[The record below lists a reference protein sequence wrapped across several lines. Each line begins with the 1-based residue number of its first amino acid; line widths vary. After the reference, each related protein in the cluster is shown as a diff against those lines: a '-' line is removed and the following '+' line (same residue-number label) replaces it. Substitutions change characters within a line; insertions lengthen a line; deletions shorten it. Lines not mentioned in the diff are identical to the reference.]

1 MTIQPPTPQNPEKT
15 AFSPLEP
22 HGERR
27 RRQLVRAA
35 AHIIEFEGLHA
46 LRMPRVAELAGCTRT
61 LVYRYFPSTDDLLNA
76 VASEYYAALEER
88 LDHEAQRRA
97 VQRRR
102 DGASP
107 GEDVFEATLTM
118 LDCVFDVVTELGL
131 AGLMLRGS
139 LHLGEATRS
148 YLTQRSERFSTH
160 WIEPMRRSGLSPL
173 HAALVT
179 EAGIALLVEL
189 VHRWQRDEISR
200 NQAMA
205 LSRTCFVGL
214 IRALQE
220 TPQR

>member
-1 MTIQPPTPQNPEKT
+1 MTIQPPAPQIPEKL
-15 AFSPLEP
+15 ASSPLEP

-35 AHIIEFEGLHA
+35 AHIVEFEGLHA

-61 LVYRYFPSTDDLLNA
+61 LVYRYFPSTDELLIA

-88 LDHEAQRRA
+88 LDHKAQLRA

-102 DGASP
+102 DGPRPS
-107 GEDVFEATLTM
+107 EDAFEATLTM

-139 LHLGEATRS
+139 SHLSEATRT
-148 YLTQRSERFSTH
+148 YLTQRSESLSAH
-160 WIEPMRRSGLSPL
+160 WIEPVRRTGLSPL
-173 HAALVT
+173 HAALIA
-179 EAGIALLVEL
+179 EAGIALLVDL

-200 NQAMA
+200 DQAMA